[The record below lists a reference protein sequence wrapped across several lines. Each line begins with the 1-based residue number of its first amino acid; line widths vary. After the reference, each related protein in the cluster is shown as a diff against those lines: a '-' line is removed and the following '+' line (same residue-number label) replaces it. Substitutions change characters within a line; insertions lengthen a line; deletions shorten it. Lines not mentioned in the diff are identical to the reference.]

1 MTDSYRDELKQKLKD
16 KLFESQ
22 MERIPSKVRNNI
34 LEKSLKNIGIDK
46 DKLKLD
52 LNNLN
57 RHGGFTMDLNK

>member
-1 MTDSYRDELKQKLKD
+1 MTDSYREELKQKLKD

-34 LEKSLKNIGIDK
+34 LEKSLKNIGINK

-52 LNNLN
+52 LDNLN
-57 RHGGFTMDLNK
+57 RQGGFTMDIKN